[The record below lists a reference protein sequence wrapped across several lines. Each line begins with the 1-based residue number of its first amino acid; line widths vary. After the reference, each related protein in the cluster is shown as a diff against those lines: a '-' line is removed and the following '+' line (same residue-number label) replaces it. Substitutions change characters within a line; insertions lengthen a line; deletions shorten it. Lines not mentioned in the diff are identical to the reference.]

1 MDTERIAPISREN
14 PRSFPFKPMPN
25 DPVPKPLP
33 SLTVLDRFRAL
44 LKQRDDEFRVSA
56 DDGASPPPGTG
67 EVVAVYESVLS
78 DLIFNSKPI
87 ITDLTIIAGEQ
98 REHAEGIA
106 DAICSRIIEVPVEQK
121 LPSLYLLDSI
131 VKNIGKEYVRHFA
144 PRLPEVFCEAYRQV
158 DPNQYGAM
166 RHLFGT
172 WSTVFPPPVL
182 RKIESELQF
191 SSSAS
196 NQRPG
201 LSSPRASESP
211 RPAHGIHVNPKY
223 VRQLEHPSAESV
235 GREVTRLRSTEN
247 IIRSSYPPRANKLHP
262 SPNAAF
268 TKTLSPLRRGND
280 MTFSAEIDEF
290 TPDGTLRK
298 YDRASP
304 SHPASEYDLARPV
317 GREEQSTDWPR
328 NHFFDVGRKRLGTS
342 AAINLTNGRN
352 HMNPRA
358 LIDAYGDDKRK
369 TTSIHKPNQIEH
381 SDIRGKVAPM
391 SWQDTEEQ
399 EFNWEDMNRSSA
411 DRGRSNDIV
420 QSSVQP
426 YGGSVARLGGRF
438 SSLPPAPARDDPSIY
453 CGDASI
459 MSGPGSVDKMPGLQ
473 GETNKIA
480 GSRYSQKPLNLST
493 HTSQQF
499 LNRGR
504 VSNLQ
509 TLSSAGGIQV
519 GDEKPIPGY
528 RKLPVAEQ
536 VDRTIPP
543 RMDSSTFESTY
554 SANLPT
560 SAGTWA
566 AINVHK
572 SNSRPV
578 RPVLPLQKQSTGPVI
593 ISGPSTVANQGA
605 NRPLLMVEQKLDK
618 FDGKELLPTTKL
630 SLRNQHGGFMPLNRQ
645 KNQVQSTPFQPQFL
659 PIQDAQ
665 EKVLPSSAAIVSSHM
680 VAPGLNYG
688 FTGQGQHPILS
699 SVQANLLQIAQSSL
713 PIQNIP
719 NNMMHFPGGSLPPL
733 PPGPPPVP
741 SQSLPMSQIP
751 TAALPNNLGGS
762 GYTGLISSLMAQGLI
777 SLTNQ
782 TPVQDSVGVDF
793 NMDLLKVR
801 HDSAIRAL
809 YDDLPRQCTTC
820 GLRFKFQEEHSS
832 HMDWHV
838 TKNRMS
844 KNRKQKPSRKW
855 FVSTSMWL
863 SGAEALGAEAVPG
876 FLPAESAEEKKSDE
890 EMAVPADEDQ
900 NACALCGEPFDD
912 FYSDET
918 EEWMYKGA
926 VYMNAPDGSTAG
938 MDRSQLG
945 PIVHAKCRSESSE
958 VSPGNFSK
966 DEGGNA
972 EEGSQRKRLRS

>member
-14 PRSFPFKPMPN
+14 PRSFPFKPAPN
-25 DPVPKPLP
+25 DLVPKPLP
-33 SLTVLDRFRAL
+33 PPTVLDRFRAL
-44 LKQRDDEFRVSA
+44 LKQRDDEF
-56 DDGASPPPGTG
+56 GAPAGAG
-67 EVVAVYESVLS
+67 EVVSIYEAVLS
-78 DLIFNSKPI
+78 ELVFNSKPI

-131 VKNIGKEYVRHFA
+131 VKNIGKDYVRHFA
-144 PRLPEVFCEAYRQV
+144 TRLPEVFCEAYRQV
-158 DPNQYGAM
+158 DPSLHGAM

-172 WSTVFPPPVL
+172 WSSVFPPPVL
-182 RKIESELQF
+182 CKIESELQF
-191 SSSAS
+191 SSSAG
-196 NQRPG
+196 NQRSG
-201 LSSPRASESP
+201 LSSLRASESP
-211 RPAHGIHVNPKY
+211 RPAQCIHVNPKY
-223 VRQLEHPSAESV
+223 VRQLEHSSAESV
-235 GREVTRLRSTEN
+235 GGEATRSRSTEN

-262 SPNAAF
+262 SSNAAF
-268 TKTLSPLRRGND
+268 TRSLSPLRRGAD

-290 TPDGTLRK
+290 PADSTLRNF
-298 YDRASP
+298 DRASP
-304 SHPASEYDLARPV
+304 SHPASEYDLARAV
-317 GREEQSTDWPR
+317 GREDQSNDWQR
-328 NHFFDVGRKRLGTS
+328 NQFFDVGRKRLGSS
-342 AAINLTNGRN
+342 AAMNLTNGRN

-369 TTSIHKPNQIEH
+369 STSIHKPNQIEH

-399 EFNWEDMNRSSA
+399 EFNWEDMNRSLA

-420 QSSVQP
+420 QSSVQT
-426 YGGSVARLGGRF
+426 YGGSRARLGGRF
-438 SSLPPAPARDDPSIY
+438 SSRPPAPARDDS
-453 CGDASI
+453 SI
-459 MSGPGSVDKMPGLQ
+459 M
-473 GETNKIA
+473 
-480 GSRYSQKPLNLST
+480 KPLNLST

-504 VSNLQ
+504 LSNLH
-509 TLSSAGGIQV
+509 TVSSAGGVPV
-519 GDEKPIPGY
+519 GDEKLIY
-528 RKLPVAEQ
+528 RKIPVAEQ

-543 RMDSSTFESTY
+543 RMDSSAFESTY

-560 SAGTWA
+560 STGTWP

-572 SNSRPV
+572 SNSLPV
-578 RPVLPLQKQSTGPVI
+578 RPVLPLQKQSTGSVI

-605 NRPLLMVEQKLDK
+605 NHPLLMVEQKLDK
-618 FDGKELLPTTKL
+618 LDGKELHPTTKL
-630 SLRNQHGGFMPLNRQ
+630 SVRNHGGFMPLNQQ
-645 KNQVQSTPFQPQFL
+645 KNQVQNTPFQPQFL
-659 PIQDAQ
+659 PIQEAQ
-665 EKVLPSSAAIVSSHM
+665 EKLIPSSAAIVSSHM

-688 FTGQGQHPILS
+688 LTGQGHRPIVS

-719 NNMMHFPGGSLPPL
+719 NNMMHFQGGSLPPL

-741 SQSLPMSQIP
+741 LHSLPMSHIP

-762 GYTGLISSLMAQGLI
+762 GYSGLISSLVAQGLI
-777 SLTNQ
+777 SVTNQ

-876 FLPAESAEEKKSDE
+876 FLPAESTEEKKSDE

-958 VSPGNFSK
+958 VSPGNFSR

>member
-1 MDTERIAPISREN
+1 M
-14 PRSFPFKPMPN
+14 
-25 DPVPKPLP
+25 
-33 SLTVLDRFRAL
+33 RA
-44 LKQRDDEFRVSA
+44 A
-56 DDGASPPPGTG
+56 DDGAAAAAASSTG
-67 EVVAVYESVLS
+67 EVVAVYEAVLS
-78 DLIFNSKPI
+78 ELIFNSKPV

-131 VKNIGKEYVRHFA
+131 VKNIGRVYVRHFA
-144 PRLPEVFCEAYRQV
+144 TRLPEVFCEAYRQV

-172 WSTVFPPPVL
+172 WSSVFPPPVL

-196 NQRPG
+196 DQRAS
-201 LSSPRASESP
+201 LSSLRASESP
-211 RPAHGIHVNPKY
+211 RPSHGIHVNPKY
-223 VRQLEHPSAESV
+223 VRQLEHSSAESV
-235 GREVTRLRSTEN
+235 GGEASRLRSTEN
-247 IIRSSYPPRANKLHP
+247 NIRSSYPPRANKLQP

-268 TKTLSPLRRGND
+268 TRTLSPLRRGTD
-280 MTFSAEIDEF
+280 TTFSTEIDEF
-290 TPDGTLRK
+290 TADSTSRK
-298 YDRASP
+298 FDRASP
-304 SHPASEYDLARPV
+304 SHPASEYDLARAV
-317 GREEQSTDWPR
+317 GREELSNDWQR
-328 NHFFDVGRKRLGTS
+328 NQFFDVGRKRLGNS
-342 AAINLTNGRN
+342 SAINLTNGRS

-369 TTSIHKPNQIEH
+369 STSIHKPSPIEH

-399 EFNWEDMNRSSA
+399 EFNWEDMNRSLA
-411 DRGRSNDIV
+411 DRGRSNNIV
-420 QSSVQP
+420 RSSVQP
-426 YGGSVARLGGRF
+426 YGSSRSRLGGRF
-438 SSLPPAPARDDPSIY
+438 SGLPPATARDDPSIY
-453 CGDASI
+453 IGDASI
-459 MSGPGSVDKMPGLQ
+459 TSGPGSVEKLPRLQ
-473 GETNKIA
+473 SETNKIP
-480 GSRYSQKPLNLST
+480 GSRYSEKPLNLST

-504 VSNLQ
+504 VSSLQ
-509 TLSSAGGIQV
+509 TMSSAGGMPV
-519 GDEKPIPGY
+519 GDEKLIPGY

-554 SANLPT
+554 PANLST
-560 SAGTWA
+560 STGTWP
-566 AINVHK
+566 AINVRK
-572 SNSRPV
+572 SNSLPV
-578 RPVLPLQKQSTGPVI
+578 RPVLPRQQQSTGSVI
-593 ISGPSTVANQGA
+593 ISGPSTAANQGA
-605 NRPLLMVEQKLDK
+605 NRPLLLVEQKLDK
-618 FDGKELLPTTKL
+618 LDGKELPSTTKI
-630 SLRNQHGGFMPLNRQ
+630 SVPNQHGGFMPLNRQ
-645 KNQVQSTPFQPQFL
+645 KNQNTPFQPQFQ
-659 PIQDAQ
+659 PIQEAQ
-665 EKVLPSSAAIVSSHM
+665 GKVLPSSAATASSHM

-688 FTGQGQHPILS
+688 FTGQGHRPILS
-699 SVQANLLQIAQSSL
+699 SGQGNILQIAQSSI

-719 NNMMHFPGGSLPPL
+719 NNMMQFQGGSLPPL

-751 TAALPNNLGGS
+751 TAALPNNLGGNA
-762 GYTGLISSLMAQGLI
+762 YHGLISSLMARGVI
-777 SLTNQ
+777 TLTNQ

-844 KNRKQKPSRKW
+844 KSRKQKPSRKW

-876 FLPAESAEEKKSDE
+876 FLPAESTEEKKSDE

-926 VYMNAPDGSTAG
+926 VYMNAPDGSTTG

-945 PIVHAKCRSESSE
+945 PIVHAKCRSESNE
-958 VSPGNFSK
+958 VSPGNFSR

>member
-14 PRSFPFKPMPN
+14 PRGFPFNPPPN
-25 DPVPKPLP
+25 DLVPKPLP
-33 SLTVLDRFRAL
+33 PPTVLDRFKAL
-44 LKQRDDEFRVSA
+44 LKQRDDEFRAAAA
-56 DDGASPPPGTG
+56 DDGASPPPPSMG
-67 EVVAVYESVLS
+67 EVVAVYEAVLS
-78 DLIFNSKPI
+78 ELIFNSKPV

-98 REHAEGIA
+98 REHAAGIA
-106 DAICSRIIEVPVEQK
+106 DAICSRIIEVPVDQK

-131 VKNIGKEYVRHFA
+131 VKNIGKDYGRHFA
-144 PRLPEVFCEAYRQV
+144 TRLPEVFCEAYRQV
-158 DPNQYGAM
+158 DPKQYGAM

-172 WSTVFPPPVL
+172 WSSVFPPPVL
-182 RKIESELQF
+182 RKIELELQF
-191 SSSAS
+191 SSSAGD
-196 NQRPG
+196 QRSG
-201 LSSPRASESP
+201 LSSLRASESP
-211 RPAHGIHVNPKY
+211 RPSHGIHVNPKY
-223 VRQLEHPSAESV
+223 VRQLEHSSAESV
-235 GREVTRLRSTEN
+235 GGETTRLRSKEN
-247 IIRSSYPPRANKLHP
+247 IIRSSYPPRGNKLHP
-262 SPNAAF
+262 SPNPAF
-268 TKTLSPLRRGND
+268 TRTLSPLRRGTD
-280 MTFSAEIDEF
+280 MTCSAEIDEF
-290 TPDGTLRK
+290 TADSTLRK
-298 YDRASP
+298 FDRASP
-304 SHPASEYDLARPV
+304 SHSASEYDLARAV
-317 GREEQSTDWPR
+317 GREEQSSDWQR
-328 NHFFDVGRKRLGTS
+328 NQFFDVGRKRLGNS
-342 AAINLTNGRN
+342 APIDLTNGRS

-358 LIDAYGDDKRK
+358 LINAYGDDKRK
-369 TTSIHKPNQIEH
+369 STSIHKPNPIEH

-399 EFNWEDMNRSSA
+399 EFNWEDMNRSLA

-426 YGGSVARLGGRF
+426 YGGSRARLGGRF
-438 SSLPPAPARDDPSIY
+438 SSVPPAPARDEPSVY

-459 MSGPGSVDKMPGLQ
+459 M
-473 GETNKIA
+473 
-480 GSRYSQKPLNLST
+480 KPLNLST
-493 HTSQQF
+493 RNSQQF

-509 TLSSAGGIQV
+509 TVSSAGGIQV
-519 GDEKPIPGY
+519 GDEKLIPGY

-554 SANLPT
+554 PANPPT
-560 SAGTWA
+560 STGTWP
-566 AINVHK
+566 AIDVHK
-572 SNSRPV
+572 SNSLPV
-578 RPVLPLQKQSTGPVI
+578 RSGLPLQKQSTGSVI
-593 ISGPSTVANQGA
+593 ISGPSTTANQGA
-605 NRPLLMVEQKLDK
+605 NYPLLMVEQKLDK
-618 FDGKELLPTTKL
+618 LDGKELLPTTKL
-630 SLRNQHGGFMPLNRQ
+630 SVTNQHGGFMPLNQQ
-645 KNQVQSTPFQPQFL
+645 KNQVQSSPFQPQFL
-659 PIQDAQ
+659 PIQEAQ
-665 EKVLPSSAAIVSSHM
+665 GKVLPSSAAIVSSHM

-688 FTGQGQHPILS
+688 FTGQGHRPIVS
-699 SVQANLLQIAQSSL
+699 SVQGNLLHMAQSSL

-719 NNMMHFPGGSLPPL
+719 NNMMHFQGGSLPPL
-733 PPGPPPVP
+733 PPGPPPGP

-751 TAALPNNLGGS
+751 TTALPNNLGGNAF
-762 GYTGLISSLMAQGLI
+762 TGLISSLMAQGII

-801 HDSAIRAL
+801 NDTAIRAL

-844 KNRKQKPSRKW
+844 KSRKQKPSRKW

-876 FLPAESAEEKKSDE
+876 FLPAESLEEKKSDE

-900 NACALCGEPFDD
+900 NACALCGETFDD

-938 MDRSQLG
+938 LDRSQLG
-945 PIVHAKCRSESSE
+945 PIVHAKCRSETSE
-958 VSPGNFSK
+958 VSPGNFSR